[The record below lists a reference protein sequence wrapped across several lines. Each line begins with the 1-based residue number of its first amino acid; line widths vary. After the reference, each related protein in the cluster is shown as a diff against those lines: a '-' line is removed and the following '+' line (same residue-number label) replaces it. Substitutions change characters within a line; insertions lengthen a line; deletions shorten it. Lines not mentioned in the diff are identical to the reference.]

1 MAQNYVDELCHR
13 LLQHSESSL
22 CLTAISESSAL
33 FTSLVCSQAFAKGV
47 GKKNLKIYSLYNIKK
62 ELLAY
67 PKQLQIFF
75 DSCFVCMKSESI
87 SPSSHIG
94 LFAIRQTVTRQAPLS
109 VGPSRQEYWSGLP
122 LKQPFNKK
130 AFSLSFCEP
139 LNHEKYISGKCK
151 TLKKDE
157 FFILLNDV

>member
-1 MAQNYVDELCHR
+1 MAPNYVDELCHR
-13 LLQHSESSL
+13 LLQHSVSSL
-22 CLTAISESSAL
+22 CLTVISQSSAL
-33 FTSLVCSQAFAKGV
+33 FTSLVYSQVFAKGV

-67 PKQLQIFF
+67 PKKKLQIFF

-94 LFAIRQTVTRQAPLS
+94 LFAIPQTVTRQAPLS

-151 TLKKDE
+151 TIKKKMSFS
-157 FFILLNDV
+157 FF